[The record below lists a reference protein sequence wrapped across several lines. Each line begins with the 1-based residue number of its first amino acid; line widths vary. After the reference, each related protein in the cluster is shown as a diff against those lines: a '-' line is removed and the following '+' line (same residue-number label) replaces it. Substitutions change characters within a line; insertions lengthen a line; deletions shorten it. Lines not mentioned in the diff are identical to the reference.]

1 LAIPTYCFYRCPNI
15 KEITIPS
22 NITSI
27 GSYAFAYIDNLE
39 KINYYPENLSFSTS
53 EIFYNSGSASEK
65 LECYI
70 GKFKNFPSLFYSSS
84 NIYLTKIVFSD
95 LSEASSLSSYAFYSG
110 RNGVEVHISS
120 LYDWMRLSF
129 SNAEAN
135 PLRIT

>member
-120 LYDWMRLSF
+120 LYDWMRLNF